1 MRTELICFARLGVI
15 PMLGRIDR
23 TGVSEK
29 EQRAEL
35 PCCRLSVA
43 GMTSGGGET
52 LQGDVRAC
60 LDALVHCAIGAGC
73 NETVPK
79 PYLIGRKGDQLRAK
93 AESPKWCKSVGGKE
107 IL

>member
-1 MRTELICFARLGVI
+1 MC
-15 PMLGRIDR
+15 GRIDL
-23 TGVSEK
+23 TGVSEE
-29 EQRAEL
+29 EQRPEL
-35 PCCRLSVA
+35 SRCRLSVA

-52 LQGDVRAC
+52 LGGEDRAW
-60 LDALVHCAIGAGC
+60 LDALAHCATDAGC

-93 AESPKWCKSVGGKE
+93 AEAPKWCKWIGGKE